1 VVLFTDMVGSTSLNA
16 ATGDDRFLHLM
27 RAHDRAVRAALQ
39 RHDGVEFKHTG
50 DGLAAWFASARMAV
64 RCALDLQDTMAGAVL
79 SEAGREVRVRCGL
92 AAGEPIEVGGDLFG
106 LTVARAARICALA
119 EGGGVLVSA
128 EVPPMI
134 DDERVV
140 FRDLGPVSLRGI
152 PEETHLLSAHAAN
165 G

>member
-1 VVLFTDMVGSTSLNA
+1 
-16 ATGDDRFLHLM
+16 
-27 RAHDRAVRAALQ
+27 
-39 RHDGVEFKHTG
+39 VEFKHTG
-50 DGLAAWFASARMAV
+50 DGIAAWFASPRMAV

-79 SEAGREVRVRCGL
+79 SESGREVRVRCGL

-106 LTVARAARICALA
+106 LTVARAARICSIA

-134 DDERVV
+134 EDDRIS
-140 FRDLGPVSLRGI
+140 FRDLGAVSLRGI
-152 PEETHLLSAHAAN
+152 PEETHVLSAHVGN